1 MNEQKRVSIMRKTA
15 IALIGGLT
23 CFSSAAMADVVGLGA
38 NISYWDSD
46 LSGTASQGS
55 DRVDVDNDLDLDSDS
70 NANLTAIFEHPV
82 PLIPNV
88 RLNYTAIEQSGRG
101 ELSSGYDV
109 IDPGVPVQS
118 ELDLDQFDVT
128 LYYELLDNW
137 VNLDAGLTA
146 RKLDGK
152 LVVREQAVVN
162 PAVSRT
168 EVDAIV
174 PMLYAAARFDL
185 PLTGL
190 SVGVEGNG
198 ISYGGD
204 SIIDGAGYAQYDIS
218 VLRLRAGYREMNID
232 YEDGDDALDIELGG
246 PFISAGVDF

>member
-1 MNEQKRVSIMRKTA
+1 MRKTA
-15 IALIGGLT
+15 IVLLGGLT
-23 CFSSAAMADVVGLGA
+23 CFSTATVADVLGLGA
-38 NISYWDSD
+38 NVSYWDSD
-46 LSGTASQGS
+46 LTGTASQGS
-55 DRVDVDNDLDLDSDS
+55 DSVDVDNDLNLDSDS
-70 NANLTAIFEHPV
+70 NANLTAIFEHPI

-101 ELSSGYDV
+101 ELSLSGYDGIPAGADV
-109 IDPGVPVQS
+109 RS
-118 ELDLDQFDVT
+118 ELDLDQLDLT

-146 RKLDGK
+146 RKMDGK
-152 LVVREQAVVN
+152 LTIRDITDIAT
-162 PAVSRT
+162 VSKT
-168 EVDAIV
+168 EVDAVI

-218 VLRLRAGYREMNID
+218 LLRLRAGYRQMNID
-232 YEDGDDALDIELGG
+232 YEDGDETLDIELGG